1 LWSEKDLVE
10 EEVAEKEYHNI
21 NIQIEGMDC
30 VDDTE
35 LVNKR
40 LLSLKGVKGV
50 RLSLEKDGAEV
61 TFDPSEITYQDILR
75 SLAGLGMKASLAKQ
89 SKGLRE
95 GWWRE
100 RQQLALLG
108 CGVIA
113 LIGYIAMWVGFPS
126 IAFNAIFGLAV
137 LIGVYYPA
145 RKAIIALVNMV
156 FTIHLLMLIGSIGA
170 ILLGMWGEAAIL
182 IFVYSLGDVLESY
195 AMDKARGAIRSLKD
209 LVPKEALVV
218 REGGNVLAP
227 MEEVRVGDIVLMR
240 PGERISVDGIILS
253 GSTYVDQSAV
263 TGEPV
268 PVKKSVGDEVF
279 AGTINHG
286 GSIEVRVEKDVS
298 DMMLSRII
306 CSVEEAQSKK
316 SSYQRFSDAFSQYYT
331 PAMFILGIGVA
342 VLPPLLLGWDWQTYI
357 YRGLVVFVVSCSCG
371 LALSV
376 PVAIV
381 AAMANSAKH
390 GVVFKGGAY
399 IEAVHKV
406 KVIAFDKTGTLTIG
420 RPEVTDIIPLA
431 DFSEHALMTIA
442 GSIESRSSHPIA
454 EAIVRRSKEIGM
466 VLQETSAFE
475 ERAGKGVGAEIDR
488 SRYILGNER
497 FISETGLDVA
507 SARETLDVLE
517 GQGKT
522 VVLVAGDKSVL
533 GMIAVADGLRPETK
547 GVISNLNASGIRTV
561 MLTGDNERSA
571 KAVAEQAGVD
581 EYHAQLLPDDKVGI
595 VEVLKQT
602 YGAVA
607 MVGDGINDAPA
618 LAASDVGIAMGAAGT
633 DVAVET
639 GDIVLMADD
648 LSKLEFV
655 RELSRRTVSIIHQ
668 NIAVSLVNIAFM
680 VIAALIGLLGLVT
693 GLLLNEASA
702 LVVIANALRLLT
714 INAEERNV
722 INPIPAGITAPEVG
736 K

>member
-1 LWSEKDLVE
+1 MKE
-10 EEVAEKEYHNI
+10 EAADKESYSI
-21 NIQIEGMDC
+21 NVQIEGMDC
-30 VDDTE
+30 IDDAE
-35 LVNKR
+35 VVKKR
-40 LLSLKGVKGV
+40 LLSLKGVNGV
-50 RLSLEKDGAEV
+50 SLSLEKGDAEV
-61 TFDPSEITYQDILR
+61 AFDPAEITYQDILR
-75 SLAGLGMKASLAKQ
+75 SLAGVGMKASLTKSA
-89 SKGLRE
+89 KGLRE

-100 RQQLALLG
+100 KQQLALLG
-108 CGVIA
+108 CGIIA
-113 LIGYIAMWVGFPS
+113 LIGYFAMWVGFPS

-137 LIGVYYPA
+137 LVGVYYPA
-145 RKAIIALVNMV
+145 RKAIMALVNMV

-218 REGGNVLAP
+218 REGGHV
-227 MEEVRVGDIVLMR
+227 MISMDEVRMGDTVLMR
-240 PGERISVDGIILS
+240 PGERISVDGIISS

-268 PVKKSVGDEVF
+268 PVKRSIGDEVF
-279 AGTINHG
+279 AGTINHS

-306 CSVEEAQSKK
+306 CSVEEAQGKK

-342 VLPPLLLGWDWQTYI
+342 VLPPLLLGWDWQTYV

-399 IEAVHKV
+399 IEAIHKV
-406 KVIAFDKTGTLTIG
+406 KVMAFDKTGTLTIG
-420 RPEVTDIIPLA
+420 RPDVTDIIPLSGI
-431 DFSEHALMTIA
+431 SEGALMTIA
-442 GSIESRSSHPIA
+442 GSIESRSGHPIA
-454 EAIVRRSKEIGM
+454 EAVVRRSKETGLL
-466 VLQETSAFE
+466 LQEPSAFE
-475 ERAGKGVGAEIDR
+475 EMAGKGVSAEIEL
-488 SRYILGNER
+488 SRYVLGNER
-497 FISETGLDVA
+497 FISEMGLDMA
-507 SARETLDVLE
+507 SARETLDILE

-522 VVLVAGDKSVL
+522 VVLVGGEASIL
-533 GMIAVADGLRPETK
+533 GMIAVADALRPETK
-547 GVISNLNASGIRTV
+547 ELIENLKASGIRTV

-571 KAVAEQAGVD
+571 RAVAEQAGVD
-581 EYHAQLLPDDKVGI
+581 EYHAQLLPDDKVKI
-595 VEVLKQT
+595 VEHLKQT

-655 RELSRRTVSIIHQ
+655 RELSRRTVRIIHQ

-680 VIAALIGLLGLVT
+680 VLAALIGLLGLVT

-702 LVVIANALRLLT
+702 LIVIANALRLLA
-714 INAEERNV
+714 IKVEERTAM
-722 INPIPAGITAPEVG
+722 IPIPAAIAAPEAG
-736 K
+736 R